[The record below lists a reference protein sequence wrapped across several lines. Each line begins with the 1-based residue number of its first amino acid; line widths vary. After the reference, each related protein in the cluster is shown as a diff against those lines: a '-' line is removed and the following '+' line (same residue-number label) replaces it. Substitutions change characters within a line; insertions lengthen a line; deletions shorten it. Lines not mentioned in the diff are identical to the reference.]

1 MKTTTRHT
9 SRNILAGI
17 VLSALPLL
25 ALAQDVPP
33 HMPHGCGDFNM
44 PAMQNDVLP
53 PPPPAGMM
61 HMKMP
66 LSPSPLADLDL
77 TELQQEKIFEL
88 MHAQAPTIFEKEKIA
103 RKTMHDLQLLTQ
115 SERFDTAK
123 AKSLAEAHGK
133 ATTELIYLQTETQAK
148 IWSLLAEAQR
158 KQLAAQHDQHPGFR
172 R

>member
-17 VLSALPLL
+17 VLSALPLF
-25 ALAQDVPP
+25 AHAQDVPP
-33 HMPHGCGDFNM
+33 RMPHDCGDFNM
-44 PAMQNDVLP
+44 PAIQNGALP

-61 HMKMP
+61 HMGMP

-88 MHAQAPTIFEKEKIA
+88 MHAQAPIIFEKEKIA
-103 RKTMHDLQLLTQ
+103 RKTMHDLQQLTQ

-123 AKSLAEAHGK
+123 AKSLAETHGK
-133 ATTELIYLQTETQAK
+133 AIAELIYLHTETQAK
-148 IWSLLAEAQR
+148 IWSLLTDAQY
-158 KQLAAQHDQHPGFR
+158 KKLTEQQDMHPR

>member
-17 VLSALPLL
+17 VLSALPLF

-33 HMPHGCGDFNM
+33 RMPHGCGDLNM
-44 PAMQNDVLP
+44 PAMQNDARP
-53 PPPPAGMM
+53 PQPPAGMM
-61 HMKMP
+61 HTGMP
-66 LSPSPLADLDL
+66 PSPLADLNL

-88 MHAQAPTIFEKEKIA
+88 MHAQAPIIFEKEKIA
-103 RKTMHDLQLLTQ
+103 RKTMHDLRQLTQ

-133 ATTELIYLQTETQAK
+133 AIAELIYLHTETQAK
-148 IWSLLAEAQR
+148 IWSLLTEAQR
-158 KQLAAQHDQHPGFR
+158 KQLAAQHDQHPAFR

>member
-17 VLSALPLL
+17 VLSALPLF
-25 ALAQDVPP
+25 AHAQDVPP
-33 HMPHGCGDFNM
+33 SLPHGCRDFNM
-44 PAMQNDVLP
+44 PAMHNGAQ
-53 PPPPAGMM
+53 PPAGMM
-61 HMKMP
+61 HMGMP

-103 RKTMHDLQLLTQ
+103 RKTMHDLRQLTQ

-133 ATTELIYLQTETQAK
+133 AIAELIYLQTETQAK